1 MLRTKFRGSNIDPKY
16 FARSQIKF
24 YAILLPLALFMIIP
38 VVFVAF
44 HAFKTLPEILA
55 FPPVLIPARPT
66 FINFRRLFNFGAA
79 TGVPFMRYAINS
91 LIVASIT
98 VVFSLIISILG
109 AYALSKKN
117 FRLKGWFFKINQAAL
132 MFVPI
137 AVTVPRFM
145 LVINMGLVNTW
156 WAHVLP
162 FLVMPVGLFLMKQFI
177 DQIPDALLE
186 AAKIDGANDLT
197 VIRKVIIPLSRPAIA
212 TVAILAFQMS
222 WGNVEASNN
231 YITNESMRT
240 LAPFVNTLAG
250 IDNPLMAGLVAA
262 AGLILFV
269 PNLIIFIVMQSQV
282 MNTMSHSGIK

>member
-1 MLRTKFRGSNIDPKY
+1 MRRYKFRGSNIDPKH
-16 FARSQIKF
+16 FSRSQLKF
-24 YAILLPLALFMIIP
+24 YAVLIPLSLVMLVP
-38 VVFVAF
+38 VVFIVF

-66 FINFRRLFNFGAA
+66 FMNFRWLMSIGNV
-79 TGVPFMRYAINS
+79 TGVPMARYFINS
-91 LIVASIT
+91 VIVASIT
-98 VVFSLIISILG
+98 IIFSLIISILG

-117 FRLKGWFFKINQAAL
+117 FKLKNTFFKINQAAL

-145 LVINMGLVNTW
+145 LIMNMGMANSW
-156 WAHVLP
+156 WAHILP

-177 DQIPDALLE
+177 DQIPDSLLE
-186 AAKIDGANDLT
+186 AARIDGANDLT
-197 VIRKVIIPLSRPAIA
+197 VIRRVIIPLSRPAIA

-240 LAPFVNTLAG
+240 LAPFVVSLSQM
-250 IDNPLMAGLVAA
+250 DNPLMAGVVAA

-269 PNLIIFIVMQSQV
+269 PNLIIFVIMQSQM

>member
-1 MLRTKFRGSNIDPKY
+1 MKKNTFRGSNIGPKY
-16 FARSQIKF
+16 FSRSQIKF
-24 YAILLPLALFMIIP
+24 YAILIPLAAFMLIP
-38 VVFVAF
+38 VVFIVF

-55 FPPVLIPARPT
+55 FPPVIIPAQPT
-66 FINFRRLFNFGAA
+66 MHNFRRLFGIGSA
-79 TGVPFMRYAINS
+79 TGVPFARYLINS

-117 FRLKGWFFKINQAAL
+117 FRLKAHFFKINQAAL

-145 LVINMGLVNTW
+145 LIINMGMVNTW

-162 FLVMPVGLFLMKQFI
+162 FLVMPVGLFLMKQFV

-186 AAKIDGANDLT
+186 AARIDGANDLT
-197 VIRKVIIPLSRPAIA
+197 VIRKVVIPLSRPAIA

-222 WGNVEASNN
+222 WGNVESSNN
-231 YITNESMRT
+231 YITNEAMRT
-240 LAPFVNTLAG
+240 LAPLVTTLAG
-250 IDNPLMAGLVAA
+250 IDNPLMAGVVAA
-262 AGLILFV
+262 AGLLLFI